1 MARRSST
8 GTDPATRVLAHAH
21 EPDTARPDPLADLRR
36 LPLPPARGWREPGS
50 GRANHVGSPAV
61 FQGTTKQLAGL
72 FPFVGGAG
80 VDVRGV
86 PVGHD
91 AYTHEPIGFHPGQ
104 WLTDGL
110 ISNTGIWCQAQPG
123 VGKSAFGKRLALGL
137 SAMGWQIFIPADLK
151 GEYSPLVRALG
162 GSPLRVQRGHDQ
174 INPLDPGPL
183 AETGRAAHADSALL
197 DTIRARQVAVLEGL
211 LIISLRRPPTATESL
226 LLTSG
231 VGRAAAADPRGE
243 PTIPEVH
250 ALLSQPTSEIL
261 DELRLASTEQYHDLF
276 RDLISALGHIVA
288 GALRGLFDARSSAR
302 ADPATPAISLD
313 ISALDNEAD
322 ETVAAAML
330 CSWSWGAGLVEAQQL
345 RAQAG
350 HPRANLLW
358 IQDEMW
364 RALRTGQGLVE
375 KSDRMTRLNRAQG
388 VASLYLTHSMRDL
401 EALPTEEDRAK
412 ARGIAS
418 RCQVHVYGGLP
429 RTEAEL
435 LPASLTGPEKAELT
449 SWQSS
454 GTYHRGQPHPGR
466 GRYLLKAGERVGLPV
481 VTSLHPEETAL
492 YDTDTAW
499 EDTAWG
505 SRDG

>member
-1 MARRSST
+1 MARRT
-8 GTDPATRVLAHAH
+8 RTRQDPSTRVLAHAH
-21 EPDTARPDPLADLRR
+21 EHDTAQADPLAALRR

-50 GRANHVGSPAV
+50 GRASHVGSSAIW
-61 FQGTTKQLAGL
+61 QGTTKQLAGL

-86 PVGHD
+86 PIGHD
-91 AYTHEPIGFHPGQ
+91 AHTHEPIGFHPGQ
-104 WLTDGL
+104 WLRDGL
-110 ISNTGIWCQAQPG
+110 ISNTGIWGPMAQPG
-123 VGKSAFGKRLALGL
+123 VGKSAFAKRLALGL

-151 GEYSPLVRALG
+151 SEYTGLVRALG
-162 GSPLRVQRGHDQ
+162 GTVLRLQRGHDK

-183 AETGRAAHADSALL
+183 ADASFGTDPAHL

-211 LIISLRRPPTATESL
+211 LIISLRRPVSATESL
-226 LLTSG
+226 LLTSA
-231 VGRAAAADPRGE
+231 VGIAAAAAVRGE

-250 ALLSQPTSEIL
+250 AVLSNPTAEIL
-261 DELRLASTEQYHDLF
+261 AELRIDSTERYHDLF
-276 RDLISALGHIVA
+276 RELISALGTTVH

-313 ISALDNEAD
+313 IAALDGEAD

-345 RAQAG
+345 RG
-350 HPRANLLW
+350 RDGRSRANLLW

-401 EALPTEEDRAK
+401 EALPTDEDRAK
-412 ARGIAS
+412 ARGIAA
-418 RCQVHVYGGLP
+418 RCQVHIYGGMP
-429 RTEAEL
+429 RPEAEL
-435 LPASLTGPEKAELT
+435 LPVNLTGPEIAELT

-481 VTSLHPEETAL
+481 VTSLHPEEAAL
-492 YDTDTAW
+492 YNTDTAW
-499 EDTAWG
+499 QDTAWS